1 MKENFIHVCFVIDSS
16 GSMCGS
22 EADVIGG
29 FKRVVEEQRA
39 VKNGSCA
46 ITVIDFNSYPEVVCV
61 GKDIADV
68 DSELNYSVGGGTA
81 LFDGI
86 MLGINKTHEFNMS
99 LDNAERPEKT
109 MVVIMTDGGENC
121 SRNYSGSAVRD
132 KIKEMETEFGWSF
145 VYLGADLTNV
155 HDADTLGI
163 KTRGVSTKGSMMSN
177 YDMVNSVAS
186 TFRCA
191 QGSTA
196 KKYATMD
203 SVMADSTAYLNMAY
217 EASTGIKIDS

>member
-29 FKRVVEEQRA
+29 FKRVVDEQKA
-39 VKNGSCA
+39 NENGSCA
-46 ITVIDFNSYPEVVCV
+46 VTVIDFNSYPEVVCI
-61 GKDIADV
+61 GKDVHDV

-121 SRNYSGSAVRD
+121 SRYNSGSTTKD

-155 HDADTLGI
+155 NDADTLGI
-163 KTRGVSTKGSMMSN
+163 KTRGVSTKGMMGSN
-177 YDMVNSVAS
+177 YDVINSTVNV
-186 TFRCA
+186 FRCA
-191 QGSTA
+191 SGTTEM
-196 KKYATMD
+196 KYATMD
-203 SVMADSTAYLNMAY
+203 SALESSVETLNANY
-217 EASTGIKIDS
+217 ETSTGIKIN

>member
-29 FKRVVEEQRA
+29 FKRVVDEQKDN
-39 VKNGSCA
+39 KNGSCA
-46 ITVIDFNSYPEVVCV
+46 VTVIDFNSYPEVVCIGRDV
-61 GKDIADV
+61 NDV
-68 DSELNYSVGGGTA
+68 DSDLNYSVGGGTA
-81 LFDGI
+81 LFDAI
-86 MLGINKTHEFNMS
+86 ALGIDKTHNYNMS

-121 SRNYSGSAVRD
+121 SRNFSGSAVKS

-155 HDADTLGI
+155 NDADTLGI
-163 KTRGVSTKGSMMSN
+163 KTRGVSTKSMMTSN
-177 YDMVNSVAS
+177 YNVINDTVNV
-186 TFRCA
+186 FRCA
-191 QGSTA
+191 AGTTEM
-196 KKYATMD
+196 KYAAMNDTLESSID
-203 SVMADSTAYLNMAY
+203 ALNTAY
-217 EASTGIKIDS
+217 ETSTGIKID

>member
-29 FKRVVEEQRA
+29 FKRVIEEQKA
-39 VKNGSCA
+39 IENGSCA
-46 ITVIDFNSYPEVVCV
+46 VTVIDFNSYPEVVCIGRDV
-61 GKDIADV
+61 NDV
-68 DSELNYSVGGGTA
+68 DSDLNYSVGGGTA
-81 LFDGI
+81 LFDAI
-86 MLGINKTHEFNMS
+86 TLGIGKTHEFNMN

-121 SRNYSGSAVRD
+121 SRHSTGAGVKER
-132 KIKEMETEFGWSF
+132 IKEMETEFGWSF

-163 KTRGVSTKGSMMSN
+163 KTRGVSTKGMMGSN
-177 YDMVNSVAS
+177 YDVINSTVNV
-186 TFRCA
+186 FRCA
-191 QGSTA
+191 SGTTEM
-196 KKYATMD
+196 KYATMD
-203 SVMADSTAYLNMAY
+203 SVLEDSVESLNAAY
-217 EASTGIKIDS
+217 ETSTGVKIK

>member
-29 FKRVVEEQRA
+29 FRRVIEEQKA
-39 VKNGSCA
+39 IENGSCA
-46 ITVIDFNSYPEVVCV
+46 VTVIDFNSYPEVVCIGRDV
-61 GKDIADV
+61 NDV
-68 DSELNYSVGGGTA
+68 DSDLNYSVGGGTA
-81 LFDGI
+81 LFDAI
-86 MLGINKTHEFNMS
+86 ALGIDKTHNYNMS

-121 SRNYSGSAVRD
+121 SRNFSGSAVKS

-163 KTRGVSTKGSMMSN
+163 KTRGVSTKGMMGSN
-177 YDMVNSVAS
+177 YDVINTTVNV
-186 TFRCA
+186 FRSA
-191 QGSTA
+191 AGTTEM
-196 KKYATMD
+196 KYAAMNDTLES
-203 SVMADSTAYLNMAY
+203 SVDALNTAY
-217 EASTGIKIDS
+217 ETSTGVKIN

>member
-29 FKRVVEEQRA
+29 FKRVVEEQKA
-39 VKNGSCA
+39 NENGSCA
-46 ITVIDFNSYPEVVCV
+46 VTVIDFNSYPEIVCV
-61 GKDIADV
+61 GRDVHDV

-81 LFDGI
+81 LFDAI
-86 MLGINKTHEFNMS
+86 TLGIDRTHEYNMS

-121 SRNYSGSAVRD
+121 SRHSTGAGVKAR
-132 KIKEMETEFGWSF
+132 IKEMETEFGWSF

-155 HDADTLGI
+155 NDADTLGI
-163 KTRGVSTKGSMMSN
+163 KTRGVSTKGMMGSN
-177 YDMVNSVAS
+177 YDVINSTVNV
-186 TFRCA
+186 FRCA
-191 QGSTA
+191 SGTTEM
-196 KKYATMD
+196 KFATMD
-203 SVMADSTAYLNMAY
+203 SVLENSVESLNTAY
-217 EASTGIKIDS
+217 ETSTGIKIK

>member
-29 FKRVVEEQRA
+29 FKRVVEEQKA
-39 VKNGSCA
+39 IENGSCA
-46 ITVIDFNSYPEVVCV
+46 VTVIDFNSYPEVVCI
-61 GKDIADV
+61 GKDVNDV
-68 DSELNYSVGGGTA
+68 DSELNYTVGGGTA
-81 LFDGI
+81 LFDAI
-86 MLGINKTHEFNMS
+86 ALGIDKTHNYNMS

-121 SRNYSGSAVRD
+121 SRNFSGSAVKS

-155 HDADTLGI
+155 NDADTLGI
-163 KTRGVSTKGSMMSN
+163 KTRGVSTKGMMGSN
-177 YDMVNSVAS
+177 YDVINSTVNV
-186 TFRCA
+186 FRCA
-191 QGSTA
+191 TGTTEM
-196 KKYATMD
+196 KYATMD
-203 SVMADSTAYLNMAY
+203 SVLENSVESLNTAY
-217 EASTGIKIDS
+217 ETSTGVKIK

>member
-29 FKRVVEEQRA
+29 FKRVVEEQKA
-39 VKNGSCA
+39 IENGSCA
-46 ITVIDFNSYPEVVCV
+46 VTVIDFNSYPEVVCI
-61 GKDIADV
+61 GKDVNDV
-68 DSELNYSVGGGTA
+68 DSELNYTVGGGTA
-81 LFDGI
+81 LFDAI
-86 MLGINKTHEFNMS
+86 ALGIDKTHNYNMS

-121 SRNYSGSAVRD
+121 SRNFSGSAVKS

-145 VYLGADLTNV
+145 VYLGSDLSDV

-163 KTRGVSTKGSMMSN
+163 KTRGVSTKGMMGSN
-177 YDMVNSVAS
+177 YDVINSTVNV
-186 TFRCA
+186 FRCA
-191 QGSTA
+191 AGTTEM
-196 KKYATMD
+196 KYAAMNDTLNA
-203 SVMADSTAYLNMAY
+203 SVDALNTAY
-217 EASTGIKIDS
+217 ETSTGIKID

>member
-29 FKRVVEEQRA
+29 FKRVVDEQKA
-39 VKNGSCA
+39 NENGSCA
-46 ITVIDFNSYPEVVCV
+46 VTVIDFNSYPEIVCV
-61 GKDIADV
+61 GKDVNDI
-68 DSELNYSVGGGTA
+68 DSDLNYTVGGGTA
-81 LFDGI
+81 LLDAI
-86 MLGINKTHEFNMS
+86 TLGIDKTHEYNMS

-121 SRNYSGSAVRD
+121 SRHSTGAGVKAR
-132 KIKEMETEFGWSF
+132 IKEMETEFGWSF

-155 HDADTLGI
+155 HDADVLGI
-163 KTRGVSTKGSMMSN
+163 KTRGVSTKGMMGSN
-177 YDMVNSVAS
+177 YDIINDTVN

-191 QGSTA
+191 AGTTEM
-196 KKYATMD
+196 KYATMD
-203 SVMADSTAYLNMAY
+203 SVLENSVETLNTAY
-217 EASTGIKIDS
+217 ETSTGIKIK

>member
-1 MKENFIHVCFVIDSS
+1 MQENFIHVCFVIDSS

-29 FKRVVEEQRA
+29 FRRVIEEQKA
-39 VKNGSCA
+39 IENGSCA
-46 ITVIDFNSYPEVVCV
+46 VTVIDFNSYPEVVCIGRDV
-61 GKDIADV
+61 NDV
-68 DSELNYSVGGGTA
+68 DSDLNYSVGGGTA
-81 LFDGI
+81 LFDAI
-86 MLGINKTHEFNMS
+86 ALGIDKTHNYNMS

-121 SRNYSGSAVRD
+121 SRNFSGSAVKS

-163 KTRGVSTKGSMMSN
+163 KTRGVSTKSMMGSN
-177 YDMVNSVAS
+177 YDVINSTVNV
-186 TFRCA
+186 FRCA
-191 QGSTA
+191 TGTTEM
-196 KKYATMD
+196 KYATMD
-203 SVMADSTAYLNMAY
+203 SVLENSVESLDTAY
-217 EASTGIKIDS
+217 ETSTGVKIK